1 MSGILNHDPIPYG
14 ASAAMVNGALEGFV
28 VAAAIELPNALRLNL
43 VSPTVLTESM
53 PEYGDYF
60 PGFMPVSAAEVAQ
73 AYRKSVEGK
82 QSGQVYRVG
91 Y

>member
-1 MSGILNHDPIPYG
+1 
-14 ASAAMVNGALEGFV
+14 MVNGALEGFV